1 MHQFNFLAQLLSF
14 EPQGSPFISIFLDTA
29 PNGTG
34 KKDFDIFLNKQL
46 KEHEFPFE
54 VNSPE
59 WESYQEDVRRI
70 NEFVEG
76 LEPSTR
82 GAAIFASS
90 GAGGLFKTFEFGV
103 PFEENQFIVSDRPR
117 LYPLVRL
124 VAQHPAFAVVSAD
137 TNAANIFIFKRGQ
150 ILQTEEIQ
158 NTKTNRTE
166 VGGWSQMRYQR
177 HVDNFHQQHAKEVV
191 EELGKLVRGSRIER
205 IVLVGDEAVIIPILR
220 GELTQELNEKVVGV
234 LALNIDTPE
243 HELLEAADKMIQ
255 EFDAAEDKERI
266 ERLLEQN
273 YDGGIAVSGV
283 ENTIAALLNGQVQEL
298 YLTASADEINYSM
311 NQVENVVSDY
321 EPVIESDLPD
331 LSDREALLDQL
342 IKLAADSADNIR
354 FIEDPHLLKSLGGV
368 GALLRYQVKGVSNL

>member
-1 MHQFNFLAQLLSF
+1 MHQFNFLAKLLSF
-14 EPQGSPFISIFLDTA
+14 EPQGSPFISIFLNTA

-54 VNSPE
+54 EDSSE
-59 WESYQEDVRRI
+59 LKSYRKDVERI
-70 NEFVEG
+70 NEFIEG
-76 LEPSTR
+76 LQPSTR

-90 GAGGLFKTFEFGV
+90 GADGFFKTFEFEV

-117 LYPLVRL
+117 VYPLVRL
-124 VAQHPAFAVVSAD
+124 VAQHPPFAVVSAD
-137 TNAANIFIFKRGQ
+137 TNAANIFVFKRGLTVQ
-150 ILQTEEIQ
+150 AEEIQ
-158 NTKTNRTE
+158 NTKTNRSE
-166 VGGWSQMRYQR
+166 MGGWSQMRYQR

-220 GELTQELNEKVVGV
+220 AELTQELNEKVVGV
-234 LALNIDTPE
+234 LAMNIDTPE
-243 HELLEAADKMIQ
+243 HELLEASEKLIQ
-255 EFDAAEDKERI
+255 EFDADEDKERI
-266 ERLLEQN
+266 DQLIEQN
-273 YDGGIAVSGV
+273 YDGGIGVAGV
-283 ENTIAALLNGQVQEL
+283 EQTIAALLNGQVQEL
-298 YLTASADEINYSM
+298 YLTANINEINYSKS
-311 NQVENVVSDY
+311 QVEGVVSSY
-321 EPVIESDLPD
+321 EPIVEGELPD